1 MPKKRVFIDSSV
13 IIRGFLYKKSNS
25 SIVIEMANRGD
36 IVGVINEKVVTEVLD
51 VLKALKDKD
60 FASLAFSLLYSS
72 FEIVPKARY
81 ANEMELN
88 KGKIKEKDLEHL
100 ATAKA
105 LNLPIIAYDRDFEGI
120 EDLAVHFR
128 NFLSL
133 CFPDNSFGCQYF
145 FEFRYNNSC

>member
-25 SIVIEMANRGD
+25 SIVIEMANRDD
-36 IVGVINEKVVTEVLD
+36 IVGVINEKVVTEVLE

-72 FEIVPKARY
+72 FEIVSKEQY

-120 EDLAVHFR
+120 GGYVTPKR
-128 NFLSL
+128 FLKTL
-133 CFPDNSFGCQYF
+133 RIAKY
-145 FEFRYNNSC
+145 ETEY

>member
-25 SIVIEMANRGD
+25 SIVIEMVNRGD
-36 IVGVINEKVVTEVLD
+36 VAGVINEKVVTEVLD

-72 FEIVPKARY
+72 FEIVPKVRY

-88 KGKIKEKDLEHL
+88 EGKIKEKDLEHL

-120 EDLAVHFR
+120 DEYVTPKR
-128 NFLSL
+128 FLETL
-133 CFPDNSFGCQYF
+133 GIAKY
-145 FEFRYNNSC
+145 ETEY